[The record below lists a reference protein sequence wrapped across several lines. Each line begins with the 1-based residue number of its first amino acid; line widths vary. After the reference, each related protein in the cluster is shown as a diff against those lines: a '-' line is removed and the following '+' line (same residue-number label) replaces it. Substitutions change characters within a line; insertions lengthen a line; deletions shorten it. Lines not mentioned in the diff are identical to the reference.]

1 MTISVNSKTKN
12 SDEFRAEAIELVNQG
27 YLAKAI
33 MHLEKKFGN
42 QNAEQRSAA
51 LECIKQL
58 AFDGSINS
66 KEDVIGLIHLIK

>member
-33 MHLEKKFGN
+33 IHLEKKFGN
-42 QNAEQRSAA
+42 QNTQQSSAA

-58 AFDGSINS
+58 AFDGSLRS

>member
-12 SDEFRAEAIELVNQG
+12 SDDFRAEAIELVNQG

-33 MHLEKKFGN
+33 MHLERNFGN
-42 QNAEQRSAA
+42 KKVEERNATV
-51 LECIKQL
+51 ECIKQL
-58 AFDGSINS
+58 AFDGNITS